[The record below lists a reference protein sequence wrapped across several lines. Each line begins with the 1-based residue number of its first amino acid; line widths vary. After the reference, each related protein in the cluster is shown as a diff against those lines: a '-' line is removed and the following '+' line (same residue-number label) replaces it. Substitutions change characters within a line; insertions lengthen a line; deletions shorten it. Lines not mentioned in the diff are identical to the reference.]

1 MNASVDKK
9 TKVMHKNNNKKKKQ
23 HTQSK
28 SKHKKKTS
36 PSHHRPTSTTTTSI
50 VIATHQPTVQD
61 APIVFLST
69 PIPTATPLTLPDQ
82 DDASSSLLNV
92 SDQDEDRGFYQAEET
107 DYTASAAAIHK
118 MEDTESIT
126 AHQQQPKSVSTATQ
140 VTQVAA
146 PVIGVFGGIAL
157 IAAAMFYVVRKRKR
171 NSLLVQDMSSNKRLD
186 FDDADAKSKHYTDG
200 DEMHDISLLDEDE
213 AIMVMGQPP
222 KLTPAAGANATNDT
236 TITMSC
242 HYLSHSAIINVPEN
256 HPVNNPSNMT
266 DNSHY
271 SSRANSLH
279 LPPLSYRNS
288 CRSSTT
294 STVYTDALMSPIS
307 SVFDNPHHISSFLM
321 IAERQQLQ
329 HQRPSILD
337 HFNNGSSSDIKPS
350 RSSPIETY
358 KAQLTELAVLD
369 NEEEGDDEEGQEP
382 PSDPLLPFSTV
393 IDLTEVY

>member
-1 MNASVDKK
+1 MNASSASKK
-9 TKVMHKNNNKKKKQ
+9 TRHSNNNNKKKKQ
-23 HTQSK
+23 RKQIK
-28 SKHKKKTS
+28 PKHKKKPS
-36 PSHHRPTSTTTTSI
+36 PSRHTATTTTTTR
-50 VIATHQPTVQD
+50 ATTSVAITTSQPTLQD
-61 APIVFLST
+61 VPIVFV
-69 PIPTATPLTLPDQ
+69 PTATLSTLLPNSDDSPFLVADQ
-82 DDASSSLLNV
+82 DQ
-92 SDQDEDRGFYQAEET
+92 DQDPGFYQVEEAN
-107 DYTASAAAIHK
+107 YMASAAAIHK

-126 AHQQQPKSVSTATQ
+126 ASQQPKSVSTATQ
-140 VTQVAA
+140 VTQIAA

-171 NSLLVQDMSSNKRLD
+171 NSMLVQDLGSKKLD
-186 FDDADAKSKHYTDG
+186 FDDNKSKHYLDG
-200 DEMHDISLLDEDE
+200 EMHDISLLDDEDE
-213 AIMVMGQPP
+213 AIAVMGQPP
-222 KLTPAAGANATNDT
+222 KLTPAANNT
-236 TITMSC
+236 TR
-242 HYLSHSAIINVPEN
+242 HYFNNPTIINVPEN
-256 HPVNNPSNMT
+256 HPVNNPPNMT
-266 DNSHY
+266 DNSN

-307 SVFDNPHHISSFLM
+307 SVFESPNHISSFLM

-337 HFNNGSSSDIKPS
+337 HFSNNTDMKPS

-369 NEEEGDDEEGQEP
+369 NDDNDDDDNDNNNDDQDHNNSSLP
-382 PSDPLLPFSTV
+382 PLLPFSTV